1 MSIQDII
8 NERKIPELMKLSTGR
23 KIKTAADIEKRREEL
38 KKIMQVEEYGMIP
51 PKPDHLEVTLGEDYA
66 NFCAG
71 QAARRKLTFTVT
83 VGEKKFSWPV
93 VASIPKNKT
102 NIPAFVHINFRPD
115 VPDMYQPTEEI
126 IDNGFAVFSFDYRDV
141 TSDNNDFKNG
151 IAPIFTNRRRNDAPG
166 KIAMWA
172 WSAMRVMDY
181 IETLPEIDKE
191 NVAVI
196 GHSRLGKTALVAG
209 GYDERFKYI
218 ISNDSGCSGAAIT
231 RGKQGEGPATITNV
245 FPFWFCPKYNK
256 NAAKFDEG
264 KFDQHFLMALSYPRH
279 LMVGSAKEDLWADP
293 ESEFLGAEM
302 ASEFWRLGG
311 MRGLVHNGEIPQAK
325 CVLDEGEVF
334 YQVRTGTHY
343 LGREDWQEYMAYIK
357 KNI

>member
-8 NERKIPELMKLSTGR
+8 NERGIPELMRMKTGR
-23 KIKTAADIEKRREEL
+23 KIKNAADLELRREEL
-38 KKIMQVEEYGMIP
+38 KKIMQEEEYGYIP
-51 PKPDHLEVTLGEDYA
+51 PKPDHLEVSVIEEYA

-71 QAARRKLTFTVT
+71 KAVRNKLEFTVT

-93 VASIPKNKT
+93 IASIPKDKT

-126 IDNGFAVFSFDYRDV
+126 LDNGFAVFSFCYKDV

-151 IAPIFTNRRRNDAPG
+151 IAPIFGNRRRMDAPG

-172 WSAMRVMDY
+172 WAAMRVMDY
-181 IETLPEIDKE
+181 VETLDNIDKS

-196 GHSRLGKTALVAG
+196 GHSRLGKTALVTG
-209 GYDERFKYI
+209 GYDERFKFI

-231 RGKQGEGPATITNV
+231 RGKQGETPVVITDR
-245 FPFWFCPKYNK
+245 FPYWFCPKYNK

-264 KFDQHFLMALSYPRH
+264 KFDQHFLMALSCPRH
-279 LMVGSAKEDLWADP
+279 LMVGSAKEDIWADP

-302 ASEFWRLGG
+302 ASEAWRLLG
-311 MRGLVHNGEIPQAK
+311 MRGLVHGGEIPEAK

-357 KNI
+357 KNL

>member
-8 NERKIPELMKLSTGR
+8 NERKIPELMRLKTGR
-23 KIKTAADIEKRREEL
+23 RIKTEADLEKRREEI
-38 KKIMQVEEYGMIP
+38 KKIMQEEEYGYIP
-51 PKPDHLEVTLGEDYA
+51 PKPDHLDVSVIEEYG

-71 QAARRKLTFTVT
+71 KAVRRKLKFTVT
-83 VGEKKFSWPV
+83 IGEKTFSWPV
-93 VASIPKNKT
+93 TASIPQNKT

-126 IDNGFAVFSFDYRDV
+126 IDNGFAVLSFDYRDV

-151 IAPIFTNRRRNDAPG
+151 IAPIFGNRRRNDAPG

-172 WSAMRVMDY
+172 WAAMRVMDY
-181 IETLPEIDKE
+181 IETLDMIDKS
-191 NVAVI
+191 NVAVV

-231 RGKQGEGPATITNV
+231 RGKQGETPVVITNV

-264 KFDQHFLMALSYPRH
+264 KFDQHFLMALSCPRH
-279 LMVGSAKEDLWADP
+279 LMVGSAEEDLWADP
-293 ESEFLGAEM
+293 ASEFLGAEM
-302 ASEFWRLGG
+302 ASEFWRFKG
-311 MRGLVHNGEIPQAK
+311 MRGLVHNGEIPEAK
-325 CVLDEGEVF
+325 TVLGDGEVL
-334 YQVRTGTHY
+334 YHVRKNAHY
-343 LGREDWQEYMAYIK
+343 FSREDWLVYMEYIK

>member
-1 MSIQDII
+1 MSICDII
-8 NERKIPELMKLSTGR
+8 KARNIPELMKLNSGR
-23 KIKTAADIEKRREEL
+23 KLKTAQDLELRREEI

-51 PKPDHLEVTLGEDYA
+51 PKPDHLEVRVIEEYA

-71 QAARRKLTFTVT
+71 RAVRNKLEFTVT
-83 VGEKKFSWPV
+83 IGEKKFSWPV
-93 VASIPKNKT
+93 TASIPKDKT

-115 VPDMYQPTEEI
+115 VPDMGQPTEEI
-126 IDNGFAVFSFDYRDV
+126 LDNGFAVFSFDYRAV

-151 IAPIFTNRRRNDAPG
+151 IAPIFGNRRRMDAPG

-172 WSAMRVMDY
+172 WAVMRVMDY
-181 IETLPEIDKE
+181 IETQDMIDKS

-231 RGKQGEGPATITNV
+231 RGKQGETPAVITNV
-245 FPFWFCPKYNK
+245 FPFWFCPRYNK

-311 MRGLVHNGEIPQAK
+311 MKGLVHNGEIPQAK
-325 CVLDEGEVF
+325 SVLDEGEVF
-334 YQVRTGTHY
+334 YHVRTGTHY
-343 LGREDWQEYMAYIK
+343 LGREDWHEYMSYIK

>member
-8 NERKIPELMKLSTGR
+8 NERKIPELMKLNTGR
-23 KIKTAADIEKRREEL
+23 RIKTAADLELRREEL
-38 KKIMQVEEYGMIP
+38 KKIMQVEEYGIIP
-51 PKPDHLEVTLGEDYA
+51 PKPDHLEVTLIEEYA

-71 QAARRKLTFTVT
+71 RAVRQKLTFTVT

-93 VASIPKNKT
+93 TASIPSGKT
-102 NIPAFVHINFRPD
+102 GIPAFVHINFRPD

-126 IDNGFAVFSFDYRDV
+126 IDDGFAVFSFNYKDV
-141 TSDNNDFKNG
+141 TSDDNNFKNG
-151 IAPIFTNRRRNDAPG
+151 IAPIFGNRRRMDAPG

-172 WSAMRVMDY
+172 WAAMRVMDY
-181 IETLPEIDKE
+181 IETLDMIDKS
-191 NVAVI
+191 NVAVV

-231 RGKQGEGPATITNV
+231 RGKQGETPTVITNV
-245 FPFWFCPKYNK
+245 FPFWFCPRYNK
-256 NAAKFDEG
+256 NAAKFNEG
-264 KFDQHFLMALSYPRH
+264 KFDQHFLMALSCPRH
-279 LMVGSAKEDLWADP
+279 LMVGSAKEDIWADP

-302 ASEFWRLGG
+302 ASEFWRFSG
-311 MRGLVHNGEIPQAK
+311 MRGLVHNGEIPEAK
-325 CVLDEGEVF
+325 TVLDEGEVF

-343 LGREDWQEYMAYIK
+343 FSREDWREYINYIK
-357 KNI
+357 KHI